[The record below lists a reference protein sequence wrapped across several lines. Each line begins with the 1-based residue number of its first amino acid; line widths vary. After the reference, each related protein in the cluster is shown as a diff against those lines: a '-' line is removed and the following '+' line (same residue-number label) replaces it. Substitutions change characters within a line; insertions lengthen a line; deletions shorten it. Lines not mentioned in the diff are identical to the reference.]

1 MFTKMKKDDMINKV
15 FNKLTVIERV
25 EKGADGRK
33 RYLCRCECGVYTNV
47 RGKDIKSGNTKSC
60 GCIAKKRAKN
70 LNKKYRN
77 SGKRVEYTAWKNMV
91 YRCYNNNSINY
102 HSYGGRGIKVCERW
116 LESFDN
122 FYEDMGERPSSKHQL
137 DRINNNDNY
146 KPDNC
151 RWILAHQNA
160 NNRRVKEDWG
170 VSRSSTGKYYALME
184 RQQVRRNG
192 KSVKDKEDALKLR
205 DSWLK
210 EYEENPELWIEKTL
224 NKTYDKS

>member
-25 EKGADGRK
+25 EKGTDGRK
-33 RYLCRCECGVYTNV
+33 RYLCRCECGSYTNV

-60 GCIAKKRAKN
+60 GCIAKQRAEN
-70 LNKKYRN
+70 LNKKYKN
-77 SGKRVEYTAWKNMV
+77 SGKRVEYTTWKNMV

-102 HSYGGRGIKVCERW
+102 HSYGGRGIKVCDRW

-122 FYEDMGERPSSKHQL
+122 FYEDMGKRPSSKHQL
-137 DRINNNDNY
+137 DRIDNNDNY
-146 KPDNC
+146 RPDNC

-160 NNRRVKEDWG
+160 NNRRVQKDWG
-170 VSRSSTGKYYALME
+170 VSQSSTGKYYALME

-192 KSVKDKEDALKLR
+192 KSVKNKEDALKLR

-224 NKTYDKS
+224 NKTYDKY